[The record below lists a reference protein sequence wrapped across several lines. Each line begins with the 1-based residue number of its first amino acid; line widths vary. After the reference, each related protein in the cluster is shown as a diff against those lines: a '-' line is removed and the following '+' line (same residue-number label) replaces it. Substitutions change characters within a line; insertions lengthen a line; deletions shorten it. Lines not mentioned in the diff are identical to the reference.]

1 MADRLANNKGIPFNP
16 NKELWGQGLVN
27 IITPL
32 FNGFPHTGALA
43 RTAVNI
49 RVGAMSPLSGIAKF
63 TFKLLLAAYLAKYLE
78 HVPMACIG
86 GILIYVAHGMVKMK
100 EIKEVL
106 ASSRFHIALM
116 IYTATMV
123 PVVGFMWAVVSAIL
137 IFVALS
143 AWLGKNL
150 RMASKARSDSMAIG
164 VKLRTE
170 I

>member
-1 MADRLANNKGIPFNP
+1 MPFNP

-49 RVGAMSPLSGIAKF
+49 RVGAISPLSGIAKF

-86 GILIYVAHGMVKMK
+86 GILVYVAHGMVKMK
-100 EIKEVL
+100 EIKEVMG
-106 ASSRFHIALM
+106 SRRYHIALM
-116 IYTATMV
+116 IYTAIMV

-137 IFVALS
+137 IFVVLN

-150 RMASKARSDSMAIG
+150 GIATKADANSIPVG
-164 VKLRTE
+164 VQAETGAQDLNKQ
-170 I
+170 